1 MSSRRLIV
9 RGSFSPRLTCHW
21 TSSPA
26 NAAGGVGPRDA
37 VPFVPAPLPWATI
50 VAPHL
55 RHRILTILPWT
66 FSSATLYLAWQDW
79 QVIFMWPEVGAQ
91 CTPMASFPPN
101 GEFSGLYRQM
111 QLGGA

>member
-9 RGSFSPRLTCHW
+9 RGSVSAPRLTCHC

-37 VPFVPAPLPWATI
+37 VPFEPLPCATI

-79 QVIFMWPEVGAQ
+79 QVIFMFAELRRP
-91 CTPMASFPPN
+91 
-101 GEFSGLYRQM
+101 LYPDA
-111 QLGGA
+111 LFLT